1 MPLLGERADGD
12 HPLSFREVSMRT
24 VVALV
29 AVVSISLLAPAALG
43 QTKPAPA
50 PAAAKPAGGG
60 CKLAISGSDA
70 MQYDK
75 KELKVPA
82 TCKTVELTLTHS
94 GKLAAGVM
102 GHNWVLAK
110 TADVAALTS
119 AGLKAGIKNNHV
131 PPGDKRVLAST
142 KVVGGGQSTTVSF
155 STAGMKAG
163 EAYTYFCTFPGHAAI
178 MKGKF
183 VFG

>member
-1 MPLLGERADGD
+1 
-12 HPLSFREVSMRT
+12 MRT
-24 VVALV
+24 VLTLA
-29 AVVSISLLAPAALG
+29 AVVSFSLLAPAVLG
-43 QTKPAPA
+43 QSKPPAA
-50 PAAAKPAGGG
+50 PAAAKPAGGGG
-60 CKLAISGSDA
+60 CKLAISGSDT

-94 GKLAAGVM
+94 GKLAANVM

-110 TADVAALTS
+110 TADVTALSS
-119 AGLKAGIKNNHV
+119 AGIKAGIKNNHV
-131 PPGDKRVLAST
+131 PPGDKRVLAAT
-142 KVVGGGQSTTVSF
+142 KVVGGGQKTTVSF
-155 STAGMKAG
+155 PTTGLKAG
-163 EAYTYFCTFPGHAAI
+163 EAYTFFCTFPGHSAI

>member
-1 MPLLGERADGD
+1 
-12 HPLSFREVSMRT
+12 MRT
-24 VVALV
+24 VLTLA
-29 AVVSISLLAPAALG
+29 AVVSVSLLGTAVHG

-50 PAAAKPAGGG
+50 PAAAKPAATKPAAGGG

-94 GKLAAGVM
+94 GKLAANIM

-110 TADVAALTS
+110 TADLTALAS
-119 AGLKAGIKNNHV
+119 AGIKAGIKNNHV

-142 KVVGGGQSTTVSF
+142 KVVGGGQSVTVSF
-155 STAGMKAG
+155 STAALKAG
-163 EAYTYFCTFPGHAAI
+163 EAYSYFCSFPGHSGL